1 MHFPRWDESHDF
13 MTSFLSDITTK
24 SLKSLHVKKNK
35 LIDIMQRFCRVVLR
49 NDCFNVIV
57 RHGGGGG
64 RPGGLPGNLRDAYF
78 VYFQFNFVLL

>member
-1 MHFPRWDESHDF
+1 
-13 MTSFLSDITTK
+13 MTHETSSFLSDIATK
-24 SLKSLHVKKNK
+24 SLKSLHVIKKNK
-35 LIDIMQRFCRVVLR
+35 LIDIMQRFSRVVLR

-64 RPGGLPGNLRDAYF
+64 RPGGLPGNLLDTCF